1 MGSSGAGSGT
11 LALVTAT
18 VFGFA
23 TAITMLGPLLV
34 DLSNDLDVSLGR
46 AGLLAAAMALPWA
59 LGAPFTGLL
68 SDRLGRRPLIVLAL
82 GGIGVATLGS
92 ALAPDF
98 TTLLVTR
105 LLAGLF
111 GAFGPASLMAAVG
124 DLFPPERRGMAM
136 GWLNMGFSL
145 AAVGGVPL
153 VGAVGGLL
161 GWRGAFAAT
170 GLLLVGL
177 AVLLRLA
184 FPAPPARG
192 GAAGPGT
199 TYRAVL
205 GVPLLGNVL
214 AANILER
221 SIFNASALYLPSF
234 LMLSYGLDAV
244 EVAPALALVAG
255 GTIVGNLLGGW
266 LGDRYRK
273 ARIFVVAQL
282 LAGAVGLAVFGVPA
296 GLVASVLGGALF
308 GLANAASRPAFLALG
323 TELSPRHRGAV
334 LGLLSL
340 TNQGGMVVGSALGG
354 LVIALGGYPALA
366 ALTALSGLLA
376 ALLAL
381 PLAAR
386 A

>member
-192 GAAGPGT
+192 GAAGLGT

>member
-1 MGSSGAGSGT
+1 M
-11 LALVTAT
+11 LVTAT

-82 GGIGVATLGS
+82 GGTGVATLGS

-192 GAAGPGT
+192 GAAGLGT

-221 SIFNASALYLPSF
+221 SIFNASALYLPPF

-266 LGDRYRK
+266 LGDRHRK

-308 GLANAASRPAFLALG
+308 GLAKGSTP
-323 TELSPRHRGAV
+323 
-334 LGLLSL
+334 L
-340 TNQGGMVVGSALGG
+340 T
-354 LVIALGGYPALA
+354 I
-366 ALTALSGLLA
+366 
-376 ALLAL
+376 
-381 PLAAR
+381 R
-386 A
+386 